1 MMTALPSYGE
11 PTMTKLMV
19 DEKTAGKL
27 KGFKDPVLLCDPTGH
42 VIGRVIPPS
51 LYDHV
56 VVPFTEEEL
65 RQAEAE
71 TEEFTLAEMVAE
83 LEKQ

>member
-1 MMTALPSYGE
+1 
-11 PTMTKLMV
+11 MTKLMV

-27 KGFKDPVLLCDPTGH
+27 KGFKDPVLLCDPSGH

-51 LYDHV
+51 LYDGLV
-56 VVPFTEEEL
+56 IPFTEEEL
-65 RQAEAE
+65 RKAEEE
-71 TEEFTLAEMVAE
+71 TEEYSLAEVLAE